1 MYFKGSGKS
10 VGADIDYRLAAVPN
24 RLRGCGKHMRHTIT
38 RFKEHIYSL
47 PDRTVRLLTYAA
59 FFIISFLFMYSFSL
73 WISPRY
79 KNWYGCDASFFTLVG
94 RGMLKG
100 MVPYTDFYDLKG
112 PYFFFIQALGQLI
125 RKGHTGLFILEILSL
140 FASLILIYNIGTM
153 YISKKKTL
161 GVIVFFLL
169 AYISML
175 WGGNCLEEF
184 CLPLNLLVIW
194 LNLKCFTFDGHN
206 NGLYLTSFITGICFT
221 LMTFS
226 KITAGSPLIGLVAG
240 VFILLLIHK
249 EFRQL
254 GYYILYLTMGAMIAF
269 LPLLIYYGYHNSILK
284 MLYCTFI
291 FGFNR
296 SRDLSHAVSAD
307 LEVKLSGVSFSIV
320 FTLLHMFKGNC
331 STGVSHTDT
340 PDCEPDKISVQS
352 TTEIS
357 DGAGKGSNKERN
369 TSDTRLPHNISILL
383 LPMSVVTYLALH
395 LGDSFIYYF
404 ITGMP
409 CMLLSLIFFLK
420 LYDPLILFKN
430 FRQSLC
436 WLFIFIFVF
445 HYTGESIGTVKLFLN
460 RSDEEFQSNYYRN
473 SKNMGLLIPENDR
486 DSVFSFDIDM
496 QWYEINDILPCNKY
510 MVNLQYFIALEPSIE
525 QELFDFM
532 ENTPPK
538 WMICSNTL
546 PDYLPQMDEIV
557 RRKYDCIYSTDV
569 GLVYL
574 LRE

>member
-1 MYFKGSGKS
+1 M
-10 VGADIDYRLAAVPN
+10 
-24 RLRGCGKHMRHTIT
+24 LRGGGKHMQQRIT
-38 RFKEHIYSL
+38 RFRERIYSL
-47 PDRTVRLLTYAA
+47 PDKTVRLLTYAA
-59 FFIISFLFMYSFSL
+59 FLIISFLFMYSFSL

-100 MVPYTDFYDLKG
+100 MVPYRDFYDLKG

-125 RKGHTGLFILEILSL
+125 HKGHTGLFILEILSL

-194 LNLKCFTFDGHN
+194 LNLRYFSL
-206 NGLYLTSFITGICFT
+206 NGIINKSLYLTAFITGICFT
-221 LMTFS
+221 LTAFS

-284 MLYCTFI
+284 MLYCTFV

-296 SRDLSHAVSAD
+296 SRDLSHAVSVD
-307 LEVKLSGVSFSIV
+307 LEVKLSGVSFSII
-320 FTLLHMFKGNC
+320 FILLHMFEGC
-331 STGVSHTDT
+331 R
-340 PDCEPDKISVQS
+340 
-352 TTEIS
+352 
-357 DGAGKGSNKERN
+357 GKEKNA
-369 TSDTRLPHNISILL
+369 SDTGLPRNISILL
-383 LPMSVVTYLALH
+383 LPMSIVTYLALH

-409 CMLLSLIFFLK
+409 CMLMSLILFLK
-420 LYDPLILFKN
+420 LYDPLILFKDL
-430 FRQSLC
+430 RQSLC

-473 SKNMGLLIPENDR
+473 SKNMGLLIPESDR

-546 PDYLPQMDEIV
+546 PDYLPQMDGIV
-557 RRKYDCIYSTDV
+557 RRRYDCIYSTDV

>member
-1 MYFKGSGKS
+1 MQQ
-10 VGADIDYRLAAVPN
+10 R
-24 RLRGCGKHMRHTIT
+24 IT
-38 RFKEHIYSL
+38 RFRERIYSL
-47 PDRTVRLLTYAA
+47 PDKTVRLLTYAA
-59 FFIISFLFMYSFSL
+59 FLIISFLFMYSFSL

-100 MVPYTDFYDLKG
+100 MVPYRDFYDLKG

-125 RKGHTGLFILEILSL
+125 HKGHTGLFILEILSL

-194 LNLKCFTFDGHN
+194 LHLRYFSL
-206 NGLYLTSFITGICFT
+206 NGIINKSLYLTAFITGICFT
-221 LMTFS
+221 LTAFS
-226 KITAGSPLIGLVAG
+226 KITAGAPLIGLVTS
-240 VFILLLIHK
+240 VFILLLINK
-249 EFRQL
+249 EFRQS
-254 GYYILYLTMGAMIAF
+254 GYYILYLTLGAMIAF

-284 MLYCTFI
+284 MLYCTFV

-296 SRDLSHAVSAD
+296 SRDLSHAVSVD
-307 LEVKLSGVSFSIV
+307 LEVKLFGVSFSII
-320 FTLLHMFKGNC
+320 FILLHMFGSYG
-331 STGVSHTDT
+331 STGGSYTGT
-340 PDCEPDKISVQS
+340 RSLGPDRISCRS
-352 TTEIS
+352 TKEESGDAQEIS
-357 DGAGKGSNKERN
+357 DAEENSGAGRN
-369 TSDTRLPHNISILL
+369 TSDTGLPRNISILL
-383 LPMSVVTYLALH
+383 LPMSILTYLALH

-409 CMLLSLIFFLK
+409 CMLMSLILFLK
-420 LYDPLILFKN
+420 LYDPLILFKDL
-430 FRQSLC
+430 RQSLC

-460 RSDEEFQSNYYRN
+460 RSDEEFQNNYYRE
-473 SKNMGLLIPENDR
+473 SRDMGLLIPESDR

-546 PDYLPQMDEIV
+546 PDYLPQMDRIV
-557 RRKYDCIYSTDV
+557 RSRYDCIYSTDV

>member
-1 MYFKGSGKS
+1 M
-10 VGADIDYRLAAVPN
+10 
-24 RLRGCGKHMRHTIT
+24 LRGGGKHMQQRIT
-38 RFKEHIYSL
+38 RFRERIYSL
-47 PDRTVRLLTYAA
+47 PDKTVRLLTYAA
-59 FFIISFLFMYSFSL
+59 FLIISFLFMYSFSL

-100 MVPYTDFYDLKG
+100 MVPYRDFYDLKG

-125 RKGHTGLFILEILSL
+125 HKGHTGLFILEILSL

-194 LNLKCFTFDGHN
+194 LNLRYFSL
-206 NGLYLTSFITGICFT
+206 NGIKKNLYLTAFITGICFT
-221 LMTFS
+221 LTAFS
-226 KITAGSPLIGLVAG
+226 KITAGAPLIGLVTG
-240 VFILLLIHK
+240 VFILLLINK
-249 EFRQL
+249 EFRQS
-254 GYYILYLTMGAMIAF
+254 GYYILYLTLGAMIAF

-284 MLYCTFI
+284 MLYCTFV

-296 SRDLSHAVSAD
+296 SRDLSHAVSVD
-307 LEVKLSGVSFSIV
+307 LEVKLSGVSFSII
-320 FTLLHMFKGNC
+320 FILLHMFGSYG
-331 STGVSHTDT
+331 STGGSYTGT
-340 PDCEPDKISVQS
+340 RSLGPDRISCRS
-352 TTEIS
+352 TKEESGDAQEIS
-357 DGAGKGSNKERN
+357 DAEENSGAGKN
-369 TSDTRLPHNISILL
+369 TSDTGLPRNISILL
-383 LPMSVVTYLALH
+383 LPMSILTYLALH

-409 CMLLSLIFFLK
+409 CMLMSLILFLK
-420 LYDPLILFKN
+420 LYDPLILFKDL
-430 FRQSLC
+430 RQSLC

-460 RSDEEFQSNYYRN
+460 RSDEEFQNNYYRE
-473 SKNMGLLIPENDR
+473 SRDMGLLIPESDR

-546 PDYLPQMDEIV
+546 PDYLPQMDRIV
-557 RRKYDCIYSTDV
+557 RSRYDCIYSTDV

>member
-1 MYFKGSGKS
+1 M
-10 VGADIDYRLAAVPN
+10 
-24 RLRGCGKHMRHTIT
+24 LRGGGKHMQQRIT
-38 RFKEHIYSL
+38 RFRERIYSL
-47 PDRTVRLLTYAA
+47 PDKTVRLLTYAA
-59 FFIISFLFMYSFSL
+59 FLIISFLFMYSFSL

-100 MVPYTDFYDLKG
+100 MVPYRDFYDLKG

-125 RKGHTGLFILEILSL
+125 HKGHTGLFILEILSL

-194 LNLKCFTFDGHN
+194 LNLRYFSL
-206 NGLYLTSFITGICFT
+206 NGIKKNLYLTAFITGICFT
-221 LMTFS
+221 LMAFS

-240 VFILLLIHK
+240 VFILLLINK

-296 SRDLSHAVSAD
+296 SRDLSHAVSVD

-320 FTLLHMFKGNC
+320 FILLHMFKGNC

-357 DGAGKGSNKERN
+357 VGAGKGSNKERN

-409 CMLLSLIFFLK
+409 CMLMSLILFLK
-420 LYDPLILFKN
+420 LYDPLILFKDL
-430 FRQSLC
+430 RQSLC
-436 WLFIFIFVF
+436 WLFIVIFVF

-473 SKNMGLLIPENDR
+473 SKNMGLLIPESDR

-546 PDYLPQMDEIV
+546 PDYLPQMDGIV

>member
-1 MYFKGSGKS
+1 MQQ
-10 VGADIDYRLAAVPN
+10 R
-24 RLRGCGKHMRHTIT
+24 IT
-38 RFKEHIYSL
+38 RFRERIYSL
-47 PDRTVRLLTYAA
+47 PDKTVRLLTYAA
-59 FFIISFLFMYSFSL
+59 FLIISFLFMYSFSL

-100 MVPYTDFYDLKG
+100 MVPYRDFYDLKG

-125 RKGHTGLFILEILSL
+125 HKGHTGLFILEILSL

-194 LNLKCFTFDGHN
+194 LHLRYFSL
-206 NGLYLTSFITGICFT
+206 NGIINKSLYLTAFITGICFT
-221 LMTFS
+221 LTAFS
-226 KITAGSPLIGLVAG
+226 KITAGAPLIGLVTG
-240 VFILLLIHK
+240 VFILLLINK
-249 EFRQL
+249 EFRQS
-254 GYYILYLTMGAMIAF
+254 GYYILYLTLGAMIAF

-284 MLYCTFI
+284 MLYCTFV

-296 SRDLSHAVSAD
+296 SRDLSHAVSVD
-307 LEVKLSGVSFSIV
+307 LEVKLSGVSFSII
-320 FTLLHMFKGNC
+320 FILLHMFGSYG
-331 STGVSHTDT
+331 STGGSYTGT
-340 PDCEPDKISVQS
+340 RSLGPDRISCRS
-352 TTEIS
+352 TKEESGDAQEIS
-357 DGAGKGSNKERN
+357 DAEENSGAGRN
-369 TSDTRLPHNISILL
+369 TSDTGLPRNISIFL
-383 LPMSVVTYLALH
+383 LPMSILTYLALH

-409 CMLLSLIFFLK
+409 CMLMSLILFLK
-420 LYDPLILFKN
+420 LYDPLILFKDL
-430 FRQSLC
+430 RQSLC

-460 RSDEEFQSNYYRN
+460 RSDEEFQNNYYRE
-473 SKNMGLLIPENDR
+473 SRDMGLLIPESDR

-546 PDYLPQMDEIV
+546 PDYLPQMDRIV
-557 RRKYDCIYSTDV
+557 RSRYDCIYSTDV

>member
-1 MYFKGSGKS
+1 M
-10 VGADIDYRLAAVPN
+10 
-24 RLRGCGKHMRHTIT
+24 LRGGGKHMQQRIT
-38 RFKEHIYSL
+38 RFRERIYSL
-47 PDRTVRLLTYAA
+47 PDKTVRLLTYAA
-59 FFIISFLFMYSFSL
+59 FLIISFLFMYSFSL

-100 MVPYTDFYDLKG
+100 MVPYRDFYDLKG

-125 RKGHTGLFILEILSL
+125 HKGHTGLFILEILSL

-194 LNLKCFTFDGHN
+194 LHLRYFSL
-206 NGLYLTSFITGICFT
+206 NGIINKSLYLTAFITGICFT
-221 LMTFS
+221 LTAFS
-226 KITAGSPLIGLVAG
+226 KITAGAPLIGLVTG
-240 VFILLLIHK
+240 VFILLLINK
-249 EFRQL
+249 EFRQS
-254 GYYILYLTMGAMIAF
+254 GYYILYLTLGAMIAF

-284 MLYCTFI
+284 MLYCTFV

-296 SRDLSHAVSAD
+296 SRDLSHAVSVD
-307 LEVKLSGVSFSIV
+307 LEVKLSGVSFSII
-320 FTLLHMFKGNC
+320 FILLHMFGSYG
-331 STGVSHTDT
+331 STGGSYTGT
-340 PDCEPDKISVQS
+340 RSLGPDRISCRS
-352 TTEIS
+352 TKEESGDAQEIS
-357 DGAGKGSNKERN
+357 DAEENSGAGKN
-369 TSDTRLPHNISILL
+369 TSDTGLPRNISILL
-383 LPMSVVTYLALH
+383 LPMSILTYLALH

-409 CMLLSLIFFLK
+409 CMLMSLILFLK
-420 LYDPLILFKN
+420 LYDPLILFKDL
-430 FRQSLC
+430 RQSLC

-460 RSDEEFQSNYYRN
+460 RSDEEFQNNYYRE
-473 SKNMGLLIPENDR
+473 SRDMGLLIPESDR

-546 PDYLPQMDEIV
+546 PDYLPQMDRIV
-557 RRKYDCIYSTDV
+557 RSRYDCIYSTDV

>member
-1 MYFKGSGKS
+1 MQQ
-10 VGADIDYRLAAVPN
+10 R
-24 RLRGCGKHMRHTIT
+24 IT
-38 RFKEHIYSL
+38 RFRERIYSL
-47 PDRTVRLLTYAA
+47 PDKTVRLLTYAA
-59 FFIISFLFMYSFSL
+59 FLIISFLFMYSFSL

-100 MVPYTDFYDLKG
+100 MVPYRDFYDLKG

-125 RKGHTGLFILEILSL
+125 HKGHTGLFILEILSL

-194 LNLKCFTFDGHN
+194 LHLRYFSL
-206 NGLYLTSFITGICFT
+206 NGIINKSLYLTAFITGICFT
-221 LMTFS
+221 LTAFS
-226 KITAGSPLIGLVAG
+226 KITAGAPLIGLVTG
-240 VFILLLIHK
+240 VFILLLINK
-249 EFRQL
+249 EFRQS
-254 GYYILYLTMGAMIAF
+254 GYYILYLTLGAMIAF

-284 MLYCTFI
+284 MLYCTFV

-296 SRDLSHAVSAD
+296 SRDLSHAVSVD
-307 LEVKLSGVSFSIV
+307 LEVKLSGVSFSII
-320 FTLLHMFKGNC
+320 FILLHMFGSYG
-331 STGVSHTDT
+331 STGGSYTGT
-340 PDCEPDKISVQS
+340 RSLGPDRISCRS
-352 TTEIS
+352 TKEESGDAQEIS
-357 DGAGKGSNKERN
+357 DAEENSGAGKN
-369 TSDTRLPHNISILL
+369 TSDTGLPRNISILL
-383 LPMSVVTYLALH
+383 LPMSILTYLALH

-409 CMLLSLIFFLK
+409 CMLMSLILFLK
-420 LYDPLILFKN
+420 LYDPLILFKDL
-430 FRQSLC
+430 RQSLC

-460 RSDEEFQSNYYRN
+460 RSDEEFQNNYYRE
-473 SKNMGLLIPENDR
+473 SRDMGLLIPESDR

-546 PDYLPQMDEIV
+546 PDYLPQMDRIV
-557 RRKYDCIYSTDV
+557 RSRYDCIYSTDV